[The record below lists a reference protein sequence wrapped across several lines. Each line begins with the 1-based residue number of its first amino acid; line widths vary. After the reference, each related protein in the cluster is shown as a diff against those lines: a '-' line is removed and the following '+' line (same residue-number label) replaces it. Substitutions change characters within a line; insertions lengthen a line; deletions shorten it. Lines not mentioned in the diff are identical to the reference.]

1 MTTEEK
7 KALLTGIFQGADL
20 KHAQINLIVESGAK
34 VVYQEHNEP
43 VRDVPH
49 FPLHKNKQAGQQW
62 FKFLVEKGFVM
73 PDTGLNCWLFLMVF
87 STAQPSEVKPIEW
100 MKTVE
105 TARMMLYKVFG
116 DMIEAKQITKARIK
130 ELASQCFTK
139 QGEPLRL
146 AKPKSGKHMG
156 CKGYCRFSSDRFR
169 PFLKCLCRKLFR

>member
-7 KALLTGIFQGADL
+7 KALLAGIFQGADL

-34 VVYQEHNEP
+34 VVYQEQGEL

-49 FPLHKNKQAGQQW
+49 FPLQKNEHVGRQW
-62 FKFLVEKGFVM
+62 FEFLVEKGFVT
-73 PDTGLNCWLFLMVF
+73 PDTELSCWLFLMGF
-87 STAQPSEVKPIEW
+87 STAQPSEVRPIEW

-105 TARMMLYKVFG
+105 TARMMLCKVFA
-116 DMIEAKQITKARIK
+116 DMIEAKTITKARIR

-146 AKPKSGKHMG
+146 AKPKAENTWDAKAIAD
-156 CKGYCRFSSDRFR
+156 FLPTVSD
-169 PFLKCLCRKLFR
+169 L